1 MSNTLGE
8 GSIRV
13 RADTKNFGAEAKAG
27 ILGPLKGIAVAA
39 GGLFAA
45 NKVKDFIGS
54 TIDAASDLN
63 ESITKTQA
71 VFKGASPAVEAF
83 AKTAA
88 TSIGQ
93 SRQQALEATAT
104 FGNLFRAMGTGPK
117 QAANLS
123 THLVTLAGDLA
134 SFNNVS
140 PQEALEALRS
150 GIVGEVEPLRKFG
163 VNLSQTAIQAKALAT
178 GIVQPTKNLAEI
190 KIASQKAEL
199 AQSAYTKAVA
209 KHGKTSDEAKRA
221 SIALETSQKALEKA
235 TKGNVAPLTAQQK
248 ATAAY
253 KLIMEQTK
261 LAQGDFQRTSG
272 GLANQ
277 QRILSA
283 QFIDAKAKIG
293 TVLLPVIITLVGW
306 VRDAIT
312 AFSDAWPQ
320 IQATARQ
327 VIDLAQQGF
336 AVLNPKIQ
344 AAIGIFQS
352 IVEWLG
358 GAKQALKDVAVAV
371 SAGLVI
377 WAGVTVVTAIYSAVT
392 TAIFLVRNAQLA
404 LNVAMEAN
412 PVGLVVVAL
421 AALAVGLYIAY
432 QKSATFREIVN
443 SAFALVKSVA
453 KDALEWISK
462 TGLPALQ
469 SAWSAVVPPVTSAI
483 SAIVGA
489 IKGLIQGIRENWG
502 TITSIILPP
511 IKTLWSQV
519 TLTFTNAKTVILNII
534 DGFSNLLHGRWGAA
548 WDNLKAIVS
557 AVFSQLTGTLQ
568 NLAATLAETA
578 GKAALAVA
586 RAIGNQIKRA
596 PEFLLGLAGDLVG
609 KLGDVLSQ
617 AATDS
622 YKAAL
627 SLGSSIGDGIK
638 DGLIGAIKRV
648 AAAAKRL
655 ALAALG
661 PLKDIPFV
669 SSPSKVTTGY
679 GLEIGAGLAVGMD
692 KSRASVSNSAKALGT
707 STITSILDGLGS
719 MKGSLSASLQQQVRE
734 AVVAGKK
741 NLYSLTSDLASQISA
756 VIDAAT
762 AKAIAA
768 IPANLTAAVAGVA
781 AGTSLSEASK
791 KITDDQAARQERNLR
806 QALAGAQAAALA
818 LSTADPAAIDDSL
831 TGNDRQKALDK
842 AQADL
847 VASRESANQAAKDAQ
862 EDLDD
867 YLLQKQIDFDQATIA
882 SATKSAQDAAEI
894 SKKNVQQQLADWTYQ
909 FNTGVIDQATFLA
922 DIQSLAPDYASTGDL
937 LGLAFV
943 GTFKAHLSD
952 LIDQIQQ
959 IAQGGIDAGGAGLGQ
974 NSAVS
979 SSAPVKTQVA
989 AAQADLKKQLAASA
1003 KAQADIEKYRKQVKD
1018 LTDKANDKG
1027 SPGGTKITK
1036 EEQDR
1041 IDASQ
1046 KLLNAANK
1054 MDDNADEQ
1062 AKKDRALIATLLAI
1076 LAKAEA
1082 TDPAIAAAIAAGGR

>member
-13 RADTKNFGAEAKAG
+13 RADTKGFAQEAKSG
-27 ILGPLKGIAVAA
+27 ILGPLKGIALAA

-178 GIVQPTKNLAEI
+178 GIVQPTKNLGEI

-283 QFIDAKAKIG
+283 QFVDAKAKIG
-293 TVLLPVIITLVGW
+293 TVLLPVMITLVGW

-312 AFSDAWPQ
+312 AFSNAWPQ
-320 IQATARQ
+320 IQATARE
-327 VIDLAQQGF
+327 VINLAQQGF

-358 GAKQALKDVAVAV
+358 GVKQATKDVAVAV
-371 SAGLVI
+371 AAGLVI

-453 KDALEWISK
+453 KDALDWISH

-469 SAWSAVVPPVTSAI
+469 SAWAAVVPPVTSAV

-502 TITSIILPP
+502 TITSIIVPP
-511 IKTLWSQV
+511 IKTAWDQV
-519 TLTFTNAKTVILNII
+519 KLTFENAKTVILNII

-548 WDNLKAIVS
+548 WGNLKAIVS
-557 AVFSQLTGTLQ
+557 AVFSQLTGTIQ

-622 YKAAL
+622 YNAAL
-627 SLGSSIGDGIK
+627 KLGSSIGDGIK
-638 DGLIGAIKRV
+638 DGLLGAIKRV

-661 PLKDIPFV
+661 PLKDIPWI

-692 KSRASVSNSAKALGT
+692 KSRASVSNSAKTLGT

-719 MKGSLSASLQQQVRE
+719 MKGSISASLQQQVRE

-741 NLYSLTSDLASQISA
+741 NLYSLTSDLATQIGA

-762 AKAIAA
+762 TKAIAA
-768 IPANLTAAVAGVA
+768 IPQNITAAIQGFGG
-781 AGTSLSEASK
+781 GTIS
-791 KITDDQAARQERNLR
+791 D
-806 QALAGAQAAALA
+806 AQAKIAADQQGQQLRK
-818 LSTADPAAIDDSL
+818 L
-831 TGNDRQKALDK
+831 
-842 AQADL
+842 QADL
-847 VASRESANQAAKDAQ
+847 AKQVDAQKLGIGDGLGATQAELDQNVKDAQ
-862 EDLDD
+862 DNLDD
-867 YLLQKQIDFDQATIA
+867 FLLQAQIDKDAAAYAQAVKA
-882 SATKSAQDAAEI
+882 AQDLADV

-979 SSAPVKTQVA
+979 SSAPVKTQIA
-989 AAQADLKKQLAASA
+989 AAQADLKKQLAASS

-1027 SPGGTKITK
+1027 SPGGAKVTK

-1082 TDPAIAAAIAAGGR
+1082 TDPAIAAALAAGGR